1 MLDFVELTESF
12 HGSFAAAEARVKA
25 GTQPSF
31 GGALA
36 LTRELGAVP
45 DFLDPANIPAIAW
58 ANMLYFLLIYFL
70 YGVCKAAER
79 RGSAPPN
86 LSWVLRVY
94 NATCVALASYVVF
107 GVVRYKIETRGGR
120 FVCNDLSAESLLS
133 RTRFHNVMWW
143 YYAQKYWEM
152 LDTMFFIM
160 RQSWRQ
166 VSFLHIYHH
175 SSITL
180 VTGLFL
186 TLDGSGDLYLPALL
200 NSGIHV
206 LMYSHYFL
214 SSFESLKARVWW
226 RPYLTSLQLA
236 QFAVCF
242 AQPLIALYKG
252 PDCGFASWLKILML
266 VYQTSMMVLF
276 TLFARVRYGKGK
288 HGVASNASGAKAKG
302 E

>member
-1 MLDFVELTESF
+1 MDFLKESYTS
-12 HGSFAAAEARVKA
+12 SFAAAAARAKA
-25 GTQPSF
+25 GVQPDFS
-31 GGALA
+31 GTLA

-45 DFLDPANIPAIAW
+45 DFLNPADIVAIGW
-58 ANMLYFLLIYFL
+58 ANLFYFVGIYFL
-70 YGVCKAAER
+70 YSVCAEAQR

-94 NATCVALASYVVF
+94 NATCVFLAAYVVV
-107 GVVRYKIETRGGR
+107 GVVRFKIETHGGR
-120 FVCNDLSAESLLS
+120 FVCNDLSTESS
-133 RTRFHNVMWW
+133 VARANFHKVMWW

-152 LDTMFFIM
+152 LDTIFFIL
-160 RQSWRQ
+160 RHSWRQ

-186 TLDGSGDLYLPALL
+186 TLDASGDLYLPALL

-214 SSFESLKARVWW
+214 SSFEALKPHVWW

-242 AQPLIALYKG
+242 AQPLLALYMG
-252 PDCGFASWLKILML
+252 PACGFPSWLKVLML
-266 VYQTSMMVLF
+266 AYQTSMMA
-276 TLFARVRYGKGK
+276 LFARFARTRYGKGK
-288 HGVASNASGAKAKG
+288 KEGAAAKAKG
-302 E
+302 A